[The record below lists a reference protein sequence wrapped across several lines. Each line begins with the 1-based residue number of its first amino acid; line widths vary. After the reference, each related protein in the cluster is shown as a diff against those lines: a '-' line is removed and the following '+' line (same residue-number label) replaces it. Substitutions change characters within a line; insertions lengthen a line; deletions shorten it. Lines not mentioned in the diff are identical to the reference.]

1 MIPYTRISAKVWY
14 SVNNPGSASEEVNQE
29 TIHYLDYQILQ
40 WQASLPGAL
49 RFDRSLDDT
58 NTGGFSKSQR
68 RLQIMLYLRT
78 NQMRLFLYRPV
89 LYSATSI
96 VQNRNHAQ
104 SVVEI
109 AKDTVRTLTQLN
121 RGSDIYRTQQVC
133 FNYFIVSALG
143 ALFLAVAHA
152 PLDFGRQVRDEF
164 YMALDLIKG
173 FSTKSHVS
181 QRLWKTI
188 KGLKEIGPKLGLVSR
203 QALTDEN
210 DPASSAAVA
219 MAGLAG
225 HQVDERAI
233 FNPTQGPSPLGNV
246 PVDGQQMSLE
256 WTNLFEAA
264 GGYGNMMAANPQA
277 LEDMNGLANGA
288 RNVAMGTQGMS
299 AIYGND
305 EEFSRIL
312 RDLF

>member
-1 MIPYTRISAKVWY
+1 
-14 SVNNPGSASEEVNQE
+14 
-29 TIHYLDYQILQ
+29 
-40 WQASLPGAL
+40 
-49 RFDRSLDDT
+49 
-58 NTGGFSKSQR
+58 
-68 RLQIMLYLRT
+68 
-78 NQMRLFLYRPV
+78 
-89 LYSATSI
+89 
-96 VQNRNHAQ
+96 
-104 SVVEI
+104 
-109 AKDTVRTLTQLN
+109 
-121 RGSDIYRTQQVC
+121 
-133 FNYFIVSALG
+133 
-143 ALFLAVAHA
+143 
-152 PLDFGRQVRDEF
+152 
-164 YMALDLIKG
+164 MALDLIKG

>member
-1 MIPYTRISAKVWY
+1 
-14 SVNNPGSASEEVNQE
+14 
-29 TIHYLDYQILQ
+29 
-40 WQASLPGAL
+40 
-49 RFDRSLDDT
+49 
-58 NTGGFSKSQR
+58 
-68 RLQIMLYLRT
+68 
-78 NQMRLFLYRPV
+78 MRLFLYRPV

-96 VQNRNHAQ
+96 MQNRTHAQ
-104 SVVEI
+104 TIVEI

-152 PLDFGRQVRDEF
+152 PLDFSRQVRDEF

-173 FSTKSHVS
+173 FSTKSYVS

-188 KGLKEIGPKLGLVSR
+188 KGLKEIGPKLGLVSP
-203 QALTDEN
+203 QALSDEH

-225 HQVDERAI
+225 HRVDERAM

-264 GGYGNMMAANPQA
+264 GGYGTMMAANPQA
-277 LEDMNGLANGA
+277 LEDVNGVANGA
-288 RNVAMGTQGMS
+288 RDVAMGTPGMS

-305 EEFSRIL
+305 EEFSRIM